1 MSFSSRQSASVNQ
14 YLYNGKELQDEL
26 ALDWYDYGAR
36 FYDPQIGRFTSL
48 DPIADNFYE
57 LSPYNYASNSP
68 VAKIDLWGLQGE
80 WFFEVG
86 PDLERWAIKAGY
98 YKDDG
103 SFPTMQNAVKYT
115 DRPEKKAQID
125 AYMGAGL
132 LGLGEIGGALL
143 DVALPALSETKFGKS
158 ILKIFGKN
166 TDEVVE
172 GTSSKYVNKTETS
185 RGKKSIENRETD
197 VTNSEFGKNLEAEGY
212 GKTTSKDGKVTNY
225 EKGDKKYSVRDN
237 ANSTNKPTADVY
249 KDKELIKKIRLEEDK

>member
-1 MSFSSRQSASVNQ
+1 MASDGNR
-14 YLYNGKELQDEL
+14 
-26 ALDWYDYGAR
+26 YDYGAR

-225 EKGDKKYSVRDN
+225 EKGDKKSLYGMTQILQINQLLMLTKTKSLLKRYV
-237 ANSTNKPTADVY
+237 
-249 KDKELIKKIRLEEDK
+249 